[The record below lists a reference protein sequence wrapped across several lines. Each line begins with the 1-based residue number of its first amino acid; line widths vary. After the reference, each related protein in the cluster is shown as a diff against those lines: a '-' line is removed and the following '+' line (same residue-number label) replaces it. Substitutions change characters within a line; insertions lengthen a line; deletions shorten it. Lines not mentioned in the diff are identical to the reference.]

1 MIEFKNTT
9 TLSKSDITEINSHIY
24 LKTPLYIV
32 LYIICILSIGAR
44 LVDYFFY
51 NVVNLSATIPFLL
64 ALIAMVFV
72 FITNN
77 RNMYRQSLDDN
88 GNSIQYNYSLEDGAL
103 KLRTSDGKSGEMP
116 KNMIYKSFETK
127 NCFAVR
133 SRENSFFIIKK
144 NGFSEGDADALRDF
158 LKWL

>member
-1 MIEFKNTT
+1 MIELKNKT
-9 TLSKSDITEINSHIY
+9 TLSQSDITEINKHIY
-24 LKTPLYIV
+24 FKTPLYIT

-44 LVDYFFY
+44 LVEYFFY

-77 RNMYRQSLDDN
+77 RNMYRHSLDEN
-88 GNSIQYNYSLEDGAL
+88 GNHIQYNYSLEDGVL
-103 KLRTSDGKSGEMP
+103 KLTTSNGKSGEIP

-133 SRENSFFIIKK
+133 SRENAFFIINK
-144 NGFSEGDADALRDF
+144 NGFLEGDAETLRNF
-158 LKWL
+158 LKGL

>member
-158 LKWL
+158 LK

>member
-32 LYIICILSIGAR
+32 LYIICISSIGAR
-44 LVDYFFY
+44 LVDYFVY

-88 GNSIQYNYSLEDGAL
+88 GNSIQYNYSLEDGVL

-133 SRENSFFIIKK
+133 SRENSFFSYVAWFIV
-144 NGFSEGDADALRDF
+144 
-158 LKWL
+158 

>member
-1 MIEFKNTT
+1 MNGFENRTV
-9 TLSKSDITEINSHIY
+9 LSKKDIAEINTHIY

-44 LVDYFFY
+44 LVDYFVY

-64 ALIAMVFV
+64 ALIAMAFV

-77 RNMYRQSLDDN
+77 RNMFKQSLDEN
-88 GNSIQYNYSLEDGAL
+88 GNPITYTYTLEENVL
-103 KLRTSDGKSGEMP
+103 KLQTSAGKNGEKP
-116 KNMIYKSFETK
+116 RNAIYKSFETK

-133 SRENSFFIIKK
+133 SRENAFFIIKK
-144 NGFSEGDADALRDF
+144 DGFTQGSSDNLKEF
-158 LKWL
+158 LKLK

>member
-88 GNSIQYNYSLEDGAL
+88 GNSIQYNYSLEDGVL

-127 NCFAVR
+127 KCFVVR

-158 LKWL
+158 LK

>member
-1 MIEFKNTT
+1 MNGFENRTV
-9 TLSKSDITEINSHIY
+9 LSKKDIAEINTHIY

-44 LVDYFFY
+44 LVDYFVY

-64 ALIAMVFV
+64 ALIAMAFV

-77 RNMYRQSLDDN
+77 RNMFKQSLDEN
-88 GNSIQYNYSLEDGAL
+88 GNPITYTYTLEENVL
-103 KLRTSDGKSGEMP
+103 KLQTSDGKNGEMP
-116 KNMIYKSFETK
+116 RNAIYKSFETK

-133 SRENSFFIIKK
+133 SRENAFFIIKK
-144 NGFSEGDADALRDF
+144 DGFTQGSSDNLKEF
-158 LKWL
+158 LKLK

>member
-32 LYIICILSIGAR
+32 LYIICILSIVAR

-88 GNSIQYNYSLEDGAL
+88 GNSIQYNYSLEDGVL

-158 LKWL
+158 LK

>member
-1 MIEFKNTT
+1 MNGFENRTV
-9 TLSKSDITEINSHIY
+9 LSKKDIAEINTHIY

-44 LVDYFFY
+44 LVDYFVY

-64 ALIAMVFV
+64 ALIAMAFV

-77 RNMYRQSLDDN
+77 RNMFKQSLDEN
-88 GNSIQYNYSLEDGAL
+88 GNP
-103 KLRTSDGKSGEMP
+103 DGKNGEMP
-116 KNMIYKSFETK
+116 RNAIYKSFETK

-133 SRENSFFIIKK
+133 SRENAFFIIKK
-144 NGFSEGDADALRDF
+144 DGFTQGSSDNLKEF
-158 LKWL
+158 LKLK